1 MGSCERDP
9 QKDNGN
15 DPIPSTI
22 IKQNH
27 RLKNW
32 GSVSGNI
39 STFFFFFCLIK
50 LQRSMVTSFFVVAV
64 WQNML
69 NKTYKFIA
77 YLGFGDLTYF
87 SSLHDPLSLIF
98 LSFILVIFQLRHL
111 AFI

>member
-32 GSVSGNI
+32 GSESGNI
-39 STFFFFFCLIK
+39 STFFFFFFCLIK
-50 LQRSMVTSFFVVAV
+50 LQWSTVTSFFFFFLRFEKICSIKAINLLLFFIIKIVYSVFAWV
-64 WQNML
+64 LHKTLML
-69 NKTYKFIA
+69 
-77 YLGFGDLTYF
+77 
-87 SSLHDPLSLIF
+87 SS
-98 LSFILVIFQLRHL
+98 R
-111 AFI
+111 

>member
-32 GSVSGNI
+32 GSESGNI
-39 STFFFFFCLIK
+39 STFFFFFFCLIK
-50 LQRSMVTSFFVVAV
+50 LQWSMVTSFFFFFAV
-64 WQNML
+64 WENMF
-69 NKTYKFIA
+69 NKSYKFIA
-77 YLGFGDLTYF
+77 FFYN
-87 SSLHDPLSLIF
+87 
-98 LSFILVIFQLRHL
+98 
-111 AFI
+111 